1 MKLRLKLGTLIGVS
15 AMVVAIVMTMVK
27 YAIVESDSL
36 KEFANAQQLSSK
48 IVEATR
54 GTIYDANGDVL
65 ARSATVYTV
74 FVDPGEME
82 VYLSNLSDKNKA
94 SMVNEDG
101 SRVYVSLDEICFNIG
116 EILDI
121 DPSEVR
127 ERALKDSRYE
137 ILMRNVEK
145 TTADKIWDY
154 LKKHKINAIDCQAS
168 SKRFYSQN
176 ELAAA
181 VIGHLNFDGQG
192 IYGLEAYYDEYLMG
206 VDGRTVYARDRDGN
220 EIPYEYKQSYDAQSG
235 NSLKLNLDITI
246 QRYLEKALN
255 DAVDLNK
262 PNERACGI
270 IMNCNTGAVLAMA
283 TSPGYNLNAP
293 AEIYDQKTALELAG
307 IANEED
313 YNAAKLEA
321 WSIQWKN
328 KAITEI
334 YNPGSVFKVITGSS
348 ALEEGAINLNQ
359 TFGCTT
365 SITVADREI
374 GCWSSKAHGYQNLS
388 EAMVHSCNPAFVQIG
403 QAIGA
408 EGFSKYFK
416 AYGFTERTGID
427 LPGEGNSI
435 FMPLSRMGPVELASC
450 SFGQT
455 NKVTPIQMIT
465 AYAACINGGYLL
477 TPQVVDKIVDSD
489 TGNVV
494 KDIQPVV
501 KRQVISEETSKT
513 MREILEN
520 VVNTETGSNSYIKG
534 YRIGGK
540 SGTSQKIDVDVTGN
554 TYVSS
559 YCAFAPADDP
569 EIIML
574 VMVDDPTGE
583 KYYGSQVAAPIVT
596 QVLEE
601 LLPYMGYFPEYTEE
615 ELKQLSVSV
624 PLVELQIVDTAV
636 ATLEASN
643 LNAVVIGN
651 GAKVVKQVPA
661 SGTIPRGCQV
671 ILYTEEDYEEEYTTV
686 PNLYGKTLSQTEDAL
701 LDAGLNYEP
710 TGSARYEK
718 GSVCSSQNYKEG
730 DIVPK
735 GTIITVGFSQNEASS
750 Q

>member
-1 MKLRLKLGTLIGVS
+1 MAGKNVENNEKNQKKKQTVTDRPASYMKLRLKLGTLIGVS
-15 AMVVAIVMTMVK
+15 AMVVASVMTMVK

-127 ERALKDSRYE
+127 ERALKESRYE

-270 IMNCNTGAVLAMA
+270 IMNCNTG
-283 TSPGYNLNAP
+283 
-293 AEIYDQKTALELAG
+293 EL
-307 IANEED
+307 
-313 YNAAKLEA
+313 
-321 WSIQWKN
+321 
-328 KAITEI
+328 
-334 YNPGSVFKVITGSS
+334 
-348 ALEEGAINLNQ
+348 
-359 TFGCTT
+359 
-365 SITVADREI
+365 
-374 GCWSSKAHGYQNLS
+374 
-388 EAMVHSCNPAFVQIG
+388 
-403 QAIGA
+403 
-408 EGFSKYFK
+408 
-416 AYGFTERTGID
+416 
-427 LPGEGNSI
+427 
-435 FMPLSRMGPVELASC
+435 
-450 SFGQT
+450 
-455 NKVTPIQMIT
+455 
-465 AYAACINGGYLL
+465 
-477 TPQVVDKIVDSD
+477 
-489 TGNVV
+489 
-494 KDIQPVV
+494 
-501 KRQVISEETSKT
+501 
-513 MREILEN
+513 
-520 VVNTETGSNSYIKG
+520 
-534 YRIGGK
+534 
-540 SGTSQKIDVDVTGN
+540 
-554 TYVSS
+554 
-559 YCAFAPADDP
+559 
-569 EIIML
+569 
-574 VMVDDPTGE
+574 
-583 KYYGSQVAAPIVT
+583 
-596 QVLEE
+596 
-601 LLPYMGYFPEYTEE
+601 
-615 ELKQLSVSV
+615 
-624 PLVELQIVDTAV
+624 TAV
-636 ATLEASN
+636 TDKDKFFVEN
-643 LNAVVIGN
+643 
-651 GAKVVKQVPA
+651 
-661 SGTIPRGCQV
+661 
-671 ILYTEEDYEEEYTTV
+671 
-686 PNLYGKTLSQTEDAL
+686 
-701 LDAGLNYEP
+701 
-710 TGSARYEK
+710 
-718 GSVCSSQNYKEG
+718 SS
-730 DIVPK
+730 
-735 GTIITVGFSQNEASS
+735 
-750 Q
+750 